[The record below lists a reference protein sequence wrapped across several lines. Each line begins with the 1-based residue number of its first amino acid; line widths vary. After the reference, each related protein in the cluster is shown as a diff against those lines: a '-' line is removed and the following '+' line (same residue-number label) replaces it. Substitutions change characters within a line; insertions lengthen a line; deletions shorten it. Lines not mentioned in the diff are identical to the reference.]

1 MQPSLVQ
8 EARQAV
14 ILLSEY
20 AFELG
25 WQSPQEQVLTWLET
39 YRPGWIRDAVIEALH
54 QGRYK
59 TISVQQILALW
70 QRRGQPTRHFTKEFE
85 RTVGLPVGLQLTA
98 TLYGRLP
105 TEAEGARQSAEVP
118 AAIAYP
124 ADVPISGAQLSTLD
138 GAAESEP
145 LEDAR
150 TANASQLAEASPITD
165 PVHLSAERPNLLRTN
180 YPADQGVL
188 TSAHRPIQPFRPQLP
203 FPSHRHR
210 R

>member
-25 WQSPQEQVLTWLET
+25 WQSPQAQVLTWLET

-105 TEAEGARQSAEVP
+105 TESEGARQSSEVP

-124 ADVPISGAQLSTLD
+124 ADVPITGAQLSMLS

-145 LEDAR
+145 VEDVR
-150 TANASQLAEASPITD
+150 TANTTKLSEESPMTD
-165 PVHLSAERPNLLRTN
+165 SAHLSADQPHLVRES
-180 YPADQGVL
+180 YPTDQGVL
-188 TSAHRPIQPFRPQLP
+188 TSAHQPIQPFRPQLP